1 MSRHARRIYGQLT
14 RLHCERTRKRENDSH
29 QHGRKLADTVVVED
43 LDTKAMSKS
52 AKGTVEDPGRNV
64 RQKTGPNRG
73 IPKSNRGLLECQ
85 QAYHA
90 EER

>member
-1 MSRHARRIYGQLT
+1 MSRHARRIYRQLT

-43 LDTKAMSKS
+43 LALVSRSKS

-64 RQKTGPNRG
+64 RQKTGLNRG
-73 IPKSNRGLLECQ
+73 IPKSNWGRLECQ
-85 QAYHA
+85 LAYHA